1 MNPLVISNS
10 AFTDNIAKWG
20 GNVYCLNDIAIFNST
35 FSNSASTYAAAIYS
49 QGNFISIIN
58 SVFENLHA
66 NETAGAI
73 GLKEVNEIEIINC
86 TFINATAN
94 KNVGAVY
101 IDFGTNEESEGTLI
115 VNSTFINSS
124 GDFGGALVQL
134 MSNLTII
141 NSSFIN
147 NTSEYDGGAVYASYT
162 NPYLENTSFKS
173 NKITYD
179 YLFNGGAIYCDMA
192 EFTSISSTFTNNTK
206 NAIYAYDSNMS
217 IITNEFK
224 NNSESIHR
232 VFGENIL
239 LKDNEYN
246 EDILILNDTNLISVV
261 IGTGRELE
269 FINNTINVETL
280 PSRYDLRD
288 WGWVSPVKDQGN
300 MGACWIFGACG
311 ALESALLKATGIE
324 YGLSENNMQNNILKY
339 SKYGIKDADEGG
351 WQDWALSYILSWFGP
366 FPEEFDAYDELSKL
380 SPIIN
385 TNKNIHIQDAILLKE
400 RKNFTDNDAFKK
412 AIMKYGSL
420 HITYDP
426 ADDEQYY
433 NKETSAQYRNDST
446 DQTHA
451 VSLVGWDDN
460 YPASNFIMT
469 PPGNGAWIIKNSW
482 GDNWGDNG
490 YDYISYYDT
499 SILCYQY
506 SVGYIIENTES
517 YERNYQTDLGG
528 FLTIDEYDTNVSYK
542 VSYECLGDE
551 LISAVGTY
559 FADEGEKYLIE
570 IYVND
575 ELTHIQTGIAPYRGF
590 HTVKLTKE
598 IPIKEWNRFT
608 AVMTKESIPTF
619 NESRQHYRENIALI
633 NEGAG
638 WKDISKE
645 NKTVSLKV
653 YTKYLDIYT
662 EDLVKVYKNDSKF
675 VADVGVT
682 NKTVTFEINGVN
694 YTRISDENGTAKMAI
709 NLNPGNY
716 TIKTIFNGTTVE
728 NTITVLPTL
737 IAENLVKYF
746 RNASQFYIT
755 LIDGQ
760 GKAVSG
766 VNITM
771 NINGVFYNRL
781 TNENGTAKLNINLE
795 PGEYILTA
803 IDPLTGLMMSYT
815 ISVLPVLNATDL
827 EMKYMDGS
835 TFNATV
841 LDGEGNPL
849 SDAKVTFNINGVF
862 YTRTTD
868 SNGIAKLNIRLMAGE
883 YIITSEYEGMRIA
896 NTITIKD

>member
-300 MGACWIFGACG
+300 MGACWTFGACG
-311 ALESALLKATGIE
+311 AWNPHYLKQQES
-324 YGLSENNMQNNILKY
+324 NM
-339 SKYGIKDADEGG
+339 
-351 WQDWALSYILSWFGP
+351 
-366 FPEEFDAYDELSKL
+366 
-380 SPIIN
+380 
-385 TNKNIHIQDAILLKE
+385 
-400 RKNFTDNDAFKK
+400 AFQKTTCK
-412 AIMKYGSL
+412 
-420 HITYDP
+420 ITY
-426 ADDEQYY
+426 
-433 NKETSAQYRNDST
+433 
-446 DQTHA
+446 
-451 VSLVGWDDN
+451 
-460 YPASNFIMT
+460 
-469 PPGNGAWIIKNSW
+469 
-482 GDNWGDNG
+482 
-490 YDYISYYDT
+490 
-499 SILCYQY
+499 
-506 SVGYIIENTES
+506 
-517 YERNYQTDLGG
+517 
-528 FLTIDEYDTNVSYK
+528 
-542 VSYECLGDE
+542 
-551 LISAVGTY
+551 
-559 FADEGEKYLIE
+559 
-570 IYVND
+570 
-575 ELTHIQTGIAPYRGF
+575 
-590 HTVKLTKE
+590 
-598 IPIKEWNRFT
+598 
-608 AVMTKESIPTF
+608 
-619 NESRQHYRENIALI
+619 
-633 NEGAG
+633 
-638 WKDISKE
+638 
-645 NKTVSLKV
+645 
-653 YTKYLDIYT
+653 
-662 EDLVKVYKNDSKF
+662 
-675 VADVGVT
+675 
-682 NKTVTFEINGVN
+682 
-694 YTRISDENGTAKMAI
+694 
-709 NLNPGNY
+709 
-716 TIKTIFNGTTVE
+716 
-728 NTITVLPTL
+728 
-737 IAENLVKYF
+737 
-746 RNASQFYIT
+746 
-755 LIDGQ
+755 
-760 GKAVSG
+760 
-766 VNITM
+766 
-771 NINGVFYNRL
+771 
-781 TNENGTAKLNINLE
+781 
-795 PGEYILTA
+795 
-803 IDPLTGLMMSYT
+803 
-815 ISVLPVLNATDL
+815 
-827 EMKYMDGS
+827 
-835 TFNATV
+835 
-841 LDGEGNPL
+841 
-849 SDAKVTFNINGVF
+849 
-862 YTRTTD
+862 
-868 SNGIAKLNIRLMAGE
+868 
-883 YIITSEYEGMRIA
+883 
-896 NTITIKD
+896 